1 MTNKVGWSYQ
11 SLVFSPKSCLA
22 AKRFAQILAGSFV
35 PVASALAVVHAERGT
50 IWERTTSS
58 VPDDQNAA
66 AVLSQVAVPHLPTQQ
81 DSSLILRSHNKKKK
95 PSVFVRVCGSTTPTM
110 P

>member
-1 MTNKVGWSYQ
+1 MTAKRWKN
-11 SLVFSPKSCLA
+11 KSCLA

-58 VPDDQNAA
+58 VPDDQNVA
-66 AVLSQVAVPHLPTQQ
+66 AVLSQVAVPHLPNQQ
-81 DSSLILRSHNKKKK
+81 DSSLILRSHNKKKT
-95 PSVFVRVCGSTTPTM
+95 SVFVRVCGSTTPTM